1 MSFAKR
7 ELESRQLSRRKNL
20 PHAMRELQLMEQEI
34 TRNQVIYWQERID
47 KLRIND
53 TGALRSS
60 IVGMVHS
67 GPVTTIEHS
76 FLLYGIHVSNGV
88 AREFGRGYTD
98 SLGRTYTSNRG
109 GEGTWNEGQLPFLLP
124 GGEQYRRDHGLDKKK
139 KVGPAWGGRK
149 AGGRPHN
156 ARDAARTERN
166 GSRLLWSGIP
176 GHADSSCGFD
186 DGANTHPVVLLYI
199 QKVFICRIL
208 FNS

>member
-7 ELESRQLSRRKNL
+7 ELESRQFTRRKNL

-34 TRNQVIYWQERID
+34 TRNQVTYWQERID

-60 IVGMVHS
+60 IVGMVHT

-109 GEGTWNEGQLPFLLP
+109 GEGTWNGGQLPFLLP

-156 ARDAARTERN
+156 ARDWFFRKYAAMRHVLNEMEAAFYGQAYQGMLTQAVDSMMGRTR
-166 GSRLLWSGIP
+166 
-176 GHADSSCGFD
+176 
-186 DGANTHPVVLLYI
+186 VL
-199 QKVFICRIL
+199 
-208 FNS
+208 